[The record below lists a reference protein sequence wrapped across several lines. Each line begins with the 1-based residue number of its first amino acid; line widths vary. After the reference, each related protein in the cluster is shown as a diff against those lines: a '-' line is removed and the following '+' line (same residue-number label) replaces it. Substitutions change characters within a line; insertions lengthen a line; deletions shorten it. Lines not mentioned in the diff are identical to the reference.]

1 MTKNNTFLKDVL
13 DGLSQPSKYILSHY
27 FYDQAGDQLFQQ
39 IMEMPEYYLTDSE
52 LEIFREQSDAI
63 IQSFGLNKEE
73 DFELIE
79 LGAGDGKKTQH
90 LLKALLFAGY
100 SFSYCPVDISSN
112 SLNTI
117 TTRMQNLF
125 PELEIEPK
133 QGDYFH
139 VLDDLFI
146 SNKPKVIL
154 FIGSNLGNMSDEL
167 AATFLG
173 KVAQNL
179 KPGEKLLLGLDF
191 LKSKEIVLPAYSDA
205 AGITSKFN
213 LNLLKRINSE
223 LGGDFIIENFEHA
236 PEYTEEEEGI
246 AKSFLKSKIKQTVY
260 ISELNQSFDFDK
272 NEVIHTEISRKY
284 NDKILQ
290 NVIEDSNL
298 KISHKFLDAKN
309 YFADYILTKDE

>member
-13 DGLSQPSKYILSHY
+13 DGLSQPSKYISSHY

-52 LEIFREQSDAI
+52 LEIFREQSDKI
-63 IQSFGLNKEE
+63 IDSFGLNKDE

-125 PELEIEPK
+125 PELEIEPN

-179 KPGEKLLLGLDF
+179 KPGEKLLLGLDL

-236 PEYTEEEEGI
+236 PEYTEEEGI

>member
-13 DGLSQPSKYILSHY
+13 DGLTQPSKYISSHY

-63 IQSFGLNKEE
+63 IQSFGLNKNE

-90 LLKALLFAGY
+90 LLKALLDEGY
-100 SFSYCPVDISSN
+100 AFSYCPVDISSN

-125 PELEIEPK
+125 PELDIEPK

-167 AATFLG
+167 ATTFLG

-179 KPGEKLLLGLDF
+179 KPGEKLLLGLDL
-191 LKSKEIVLPAYSDA
+191 LKSKDIVLPAYSDA

-223 LGGDFIIENFEHA
+223 LGGDFIVENFEHA
-236 PEYTEEEEGI
+236 PEYTEEEGI
-246 AKSFLKSKIKQTVY
+246 AKSFLRSKIKQTVY
-260 ISELNQSFDFDK
+260 ISELNQSFDFAE
-272 NEVIHTEISRKY
+272 NELIHTEISRKY
-284 NDKILQ
+284 NDGILQ

-298 KISHKFLDAKN
+298 KISHKFLDSKN